1 MFWNIRSADLCKG
14 CVWLRV
20 ECSIIVPFPMN
31 FQSRKHTNTL
41 HKVTAHMSMQSQSK
55 ACTFQDT
62 RVGDFVTKNCRFVP
76 SFSFNVLLPFN
87 TVFKVAHM
95 LIQTWMLIQTEWYCF
110 FLVAYLGFI
119 LVSVASR
126 NKSFWLESCL
136 SFLDKT
142 SGQN

>member
-20 ECSIIVPFPMN
+20 ECSIIAPFPMN

-41 HKVTAHMSMQSQSK
+41 RKVTAHMSMQSQSK
-55 ACTFQDT
+55 ACIFQDT
-62 RVGDFVTKNCRFVP
+62 RVCNKDFVTKNCRFVP

-95 LIQTWMLIQTEWYCF
+95 LIQT
-110 FLVAYLGFI
+110 
-119 LVSVASR
+119 
-126 NKSFWLESCL
+126 
-136 SFLDKT
+136 
-142 SGQN
+142 